1 MRNLVL
7 ILSIILI
14 PLKAYGFEDYII
26 VSDKPV
32 ELVSSDDREILDV
45 SPFFTI
51 DNNKNS
57 IFVKAKK
64 EGKCRIFITTED
76 GINTIEAEIVPEKTF
91 LSDSEGFTYF
101 SLDKPEKVFGT
112 PPEIREAE

>member
-57 IFVKAKK
+57 I
-64 EGKCRIFITTED
+64 
-76 GINTIEAEIVPEKTF
+76 
-91 LSDSEGFTYF
+91 
-101 SLDKPEKVFGT
+101 
-112 PPEIREAE
+112 